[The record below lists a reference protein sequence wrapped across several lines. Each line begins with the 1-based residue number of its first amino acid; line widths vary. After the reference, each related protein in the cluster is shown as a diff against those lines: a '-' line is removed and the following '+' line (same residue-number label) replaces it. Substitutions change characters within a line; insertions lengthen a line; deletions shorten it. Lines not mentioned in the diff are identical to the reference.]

1 MADIKDK
8 LYTDLKVDLEQMGSG
23 AEKHKDETEHPLP
36 PNLIKKRYTD
46 AEAALT
52 ASWEKA
58 KDLEKQT
65 LEAFD
70 DYQEVYKAQRNLHNK
85 DQRTIKGIFGIRN
98 EELRD
103 FGIQPEKER
112 PGRTPGNGGE

>member
-23 AEKHKDETEHPLP
+23 VEKHKDDTEHPLP

-46 AEAALT
+46 AEKELT
-52 ASWEKA
+52 DGWEKA

-65 LEAFD
+65 KEAFD
-70 DYQEVYKAQRNLHNK
+70 EYQVIYKGQRNLHNK
-85 DQRTIKGIFGIRN
+85 DQRTIKGIFGVRN
-98 EELRD
+98 EELSD
-103 FGIQPEKER
+103 FGIQPEKKR
-112 PGRTPGNGGE
+112 KKKKTNGGG

>member
-23 AEKHKDETEHPLP
+23 VEKHKDETEHPLP

-46 AEAALT
+46 AEAELT
-52 ASWEKA
+52 AGWEKA

-65 LEAFD
+65 KEAFD
-70 DYQEVYKAQRNLHNK
+70 EYQLIYKTQRNLHNK
-85 DQRTIKGIFGIRN
+85 DQRTIKGVFGVHN
-98 EELRD
+98 EELVD
-103 FGIQPEKER
+103 FGIKPEKKR
-112 PGRTPGNGGE
+112 KKKKTNGGG

>member
-8 LYTDLKVDLEQMGSG
+8 LYTDLKVDLEEMGSG
-23 AEKHKDETEHPLP
+23 VGKHQDDSKHPLP
-36 PNLIKKRYTD
+36 PNLVKKRYTD

-52 ASWEKA
+52 ESWEKA
-58 KDLEKQT
+58 KDLEKRTNQ
-65 LEAFD
+65 AFD
-70 DYQEVYKAQRNLHNK
+70 EYQEVFDAQRNLHNQ